1 MNILTVKN
9 HTYNI
14 DCIPDEIDD
23 IRFCVLDCSDPTF
36 IDYYFLPLVFLES
49 FYAPAVVLKLG
60 DNQVQM
66 PLDWSIMISDEEMT
80 DVEVLPLT
88 QLNDRGFHGFI
99 FNPLSDSIPRSEEVS
114 IVNVYSEVK
123 WFFPKLKSG
132 CLLTVPLEPGP
143 APKCAMFVKEFNKL
157 PKIIDIGDIF

>member
-1 MNILTVKN
+1 MNILTVN
-9 HTYNI
+9 NSTYNI

-23 IRFCVLDCSDPTF
+23 VRFCVLDCSDSAF

-49 FYAPAVVLKLG
+49 FYAPAVVLEFG
-60 DNQVQM
+60 QYHVQM
-66 PLDWSIMISDEEMT
+66 PLDWSIMICDEEMT
-80 DVEVLPLT
+80 DVEIMPLT
-88 QLNDRGFHGFI
+88 QLNDRGFHGFLY
-99 FNPLSDSIPRSEEVS
+99 NPLSDTMPTSEEVR

-132 CLLTVPLEPGP
+132 SLLAVPLEEGNS
-143 APKCAMFVKEFNKL
+143 PKCAMFVKDFNKL